1 MDERLLTMLWTIGAE
16 IIIIKLD
23 SSRISE
29 LKHALNRLTLGMSFS
44 PLFISIVSST
54 SQLVQGDRTSSK
66 EKYVIT

>member
-1 MDERLLTMLWTIGAE
+1 
-16 IIIIKLD
+16 
-23 SSRISE
+23 
-29 LKHALNRLTLGMSFS
+29 MSFS